1 MSDATRQIEIGDVVE
16 VIYIP
21 SGIVSGT
28 VVNVPRG
35 AGDMWQIRDGEYI
48 HAINPYCSGLESIR
62 CHVPTS
68 DATRQPEPADAEAAP
83 EEATR

>member
-1 MSDATRQIEIGDVVE
+1 ME

-35 AGDMWQIRDGEYI
+35 EGDIWQIRDGDYI
-48 HAINPYCSGLESIR
+48 HAVNPYCSSLESIR

-68 DATRQPEPADAEAAP
+68 DVKRQEAQS
-83 EEATR
+83 